1 MALYL
6 VSRTDRHD
14 YDEYD
19 AIVVRAGDES
29 TALKIATSGT
39 EFCRG
44 DGSKRWDPD
53 FEGFKRDGSNL
64 MVERLESR
72 GPAGLILAS
81 FNAG

>member
-19 AIVVRAGDES
+19 AIVVRAGDEA
-29 TALKIATSGT
+29 TALKIATNGT
-39 EFCRG
+39 EHERT
-44 DGSKRWDPD
+44 DGSKRWDSD
-53 FEGFKRDGSNL
+53 FEGFERDGSNL
-64 MVERLESR
+64 TVERLESR
-72 GPAGLILAS
+72 GPAGRVLAS